1 MAVIGTIGRAMHR
14 TNTDASNAIT
24 HSALYTLTK
33 KAASDVQ
40 LLRITLPRVLP

>member
-14 TNTDASNAIT
+14 TSTDARNVIT
-24 HSALYTLTK
+24 HSALHALTK
-33 KAASDVQ
+33 KAAPDVH